1 MKSNLKEVSHCQREI
16 EIEIEAQK
24 VSQELEKI
32 LSDYSRK
39 AKIPGFRPGKAPKD
53 IVKRMFYPEIKDSLI
68 NSLAPKALSQEIK
81 SLHLNLIGSPVINDI
96 YFKEGEPLRFKAK
109 FEIWPEITLPDYNQI
124 KVKKKKIT
132 VSADEINKSLEELQ
146 LKSSQYVPVE
156 GRGVASGDYVVVEI
170 KGKDLKTKRFLP
182 TEKIAVIADDPQND
196 KTFNQ
201 KLLGLKSDQ
210 EATFT
215 ISYPKD
221 FKNKRLSGKT
231 IEYSVKI
238 ISIKEKKVPT
248 INDDFAKDIG
258 EYNNLKDLKKEIR
271 SNLLAA
277 KERESKKQIAE
288 EVIKNIAA
296 QVKVELPES
305 MVAEETAAIVQ
316 KKLSS
321 QPLPNLKEEEV
332 AKIKAE
338 AELKAR
344 ENILNQLILSKIAE
358 KEKLIISEEEI
369 NQELEA
375 IAKANNYPLA
385 KVIEAFNQ
393 KGRRQELKETLLL
406 KKTVDFLADKA
417 IIE

>member
-1 MKSNLKEVSHCQREI
+1 MKSNLKEVSNCQREI
-16 EIEIEAQK
+16 EIEIGAQK

-39 AKIPGFRPGKAPKD
+39 TKIPGFRPGKAPKD

-68 NSLAPKALSQEIK
+68 NTLAPKALSQEVK
-81 SLHLNLIGSPVINDI
+81 SLNLNLIGSPVISDV
-96 YFKEGEPLRFKAK
+96 YFKEGEPLRFKVK

-124 KVKKKKIT
+124 KVKKKKNS
-132 VSADEINKSLEELQ
+132 VSADEINKTLEELR
-146 LKSSQYVPVE
+146 LKSSQYIPVE

-170 KGKDLKTKRFLP
+170 KGRDLKTKRFLP

-201 KLLGLKSDQ
+201 KLLGLKSNQ
-210 EATFT
+210 KTSFT

-221 FKNKRLSGKT
+221 DKNKRLAGKT
-231 IEYSVKI
+231 IEYSIKI
-238 ISIKEKKVPT
+238 ISIKEKKIPA
-248 INDDFAKDIG
+248 INDDFAKDLG

-271 SNLLAA
+271 ANLLAA
-277 KERESKKQIAE
+277 KERESKKKIAQ
-288 EVIKNIAA
+288 EVLKKIAA
-296 QVKVELPES
+296 QIKVELPES
-305 MVAEETAAIVQ
+305 LVAEETAAIVQ

-321 QPLPNLKEEEV
+321 QSLPNLKEEEA
-332 AKIKAE
+332 AKIKAK
-338 AELKAR
+338 AKLQAR

-358 KEKLIISEEEI
+358 KEKLSISDEEI
-369 NQELEA
+369 NQELKA

-393 KGRRQELKETLLL
+393 KGRRQELQESLLF